1 MSITIC
7 FKKWF
12 ALAGW
17 KQIGCGLVAGIV
29 TGLILKE
36 KAEYLQPIGTM
47 FIHAIQMLVVP
58 VVMTAIVCAVIS
70 IQHLNKMGKMIVKA
84 LTVYGFTMAIAA
96 TIGILIANGLE
107 VGKGFIVEQTSEAIT
122 AHSLTLGEVLISF
135 VPTSPVQAF
144 ATNNVMQILC
154 FAFLFGIALRLVGEK
169 GKPIQDLFISL
180 SEVVFQ
186 FAKIVIGFAP
196 YGVFA
201 LIACVIGRYGIAALL
216 PLIKFV
222 GAVYLSCGLLIV
234 LVYSLLLLMNRIN
247 PYFFF
252 RNVSEALITAF
263 TTSSSAATL
272 PVTMRCARENLK
284 INRNVSD
291 FLLPLGTTLNLNGL
305 AIYLSV
311 ATIFAANIFGIT
323 LNLSQYISLVV
334 TIVFTATG
342 AAAIPGSALIV
353 MSAVMNSVGVPL
365 AALPIIAGVD
375 RFNDMSQ
382 TMTNVAGDLF
392 ATTLVAKSEGMIE
405 PIQPQEVIAT
415 GNSFSN
421 KTT

>member
-1 MSITIC
+1 MFISRWL
-7 FKKWF
+7 KAWF
-12 ALAGW
+12 QLSGW
-17 KQIGCGLVAGIV
+17 KQIIYALIAGIL
-29 TGLILKE
+29 TGLIFKE

-58 VVMTAIVCAVIS
+58 VVLTAIVCAVIS
-70 IQHLNKMGKMIVKA
+70 IKHLNKMGKMIAKA

-96 TIGILIANGLE
+96 TIGILVANTLDI
-107 VGKGFIVEQTSEAIT
+107 GKGFFVEQTAEVVAPKT
-122 AHSLTLGEVLISF
+122 LTLGEVLISF

-144 ATNNVMQILC
+144 ASNNVMQILC
-154 FAFLFGIALRLVGEK
+154 FAFLFGVALRLVGEK
-169 GKPIQDLFISL
+169 GKPIQDLFVSL

-186 FAKIVIGFAP
+186 FAKIVISFAP

-201 LIACVIGRYGIAALL
+201 LIACVIGRYGISALL
-216 PLIKFV
+216 PLVKFV
-222 GAVYLSCGLLIV
+222 GAVYLSCGILIV
-234 LVYSLLLLMNRIN
+234 FVYSLLLLLNRIN

-252 RNVSEALITAF
+252 SNISLALITAF

-272 PVTMRCARENLK
+272 PVTMRCARDNLK
-284 INRNVSD
+284 IDRTLSD

-311 ATIFAANIFGIT
+311 ATIFAANIFDVSLSLTQYIT
-323 LNLSQYISLVV
+323 LVI

-365 AALPIIAGVD
+365 AAMPIIAGVD

-392 ATTLVAKSEGMIE
+392 ATTLVAKSEGMMMQAPE
-405 PIQPQEVIAT
+405 NQEIF
-415 GNSFSN
+415 NPS
-421 KTT
+421 KTLD